1 MERRVSLHGVSSLA
15 LLMSIGNYSPT
26 AIHVLRECRFVSNTI
41 DIPLFSPID
50 LYQICVKKV
59 NLVKHN
65 RPYEIIH
72 TC

>member
-1 MERRVSLHGVSSLA
+1 MA
-15 LLMSIGNYSPT
+15 PT
-26 AIHVLRECRFVSNTI
+26 STFEDASAVIDSNTF
-41 DIPLFSPID
+41 PRAVVFLSPID

-72 TC
+72 TY